1 MEMGLNQ
8 HRNYL
13 VLVVFVTFS
22 VNLMIT
28 AAATQSYSGA
38 DTGRSIIQM
47 QKTANAIARIDPL
60 DQFRK
65 YRGQYNITNKHY
77 WSSTIFT
84 GIYGYTI
91 GLLWLVA
98 GIVYS
103 IYLLGKACC
112 LENKKRKPRRRTPCQ
127 KQCHLFPIVS
137 TTVFTVVAI
146 IASGVALGGNA
157 RFYSR
162 AKTIM
167 TVIINTA
174 DQASDSMNNATGAMR
189 KMSINLEESGTFD
202 GDKAAR
208 FLAST
213 SDKLDYEATGLEE
226 HAQRNRSLSVEV
238 LTIMYIL
245 TSATICLNLV
255 ASIALSAFGILR
267 FRRVVY
273 MLVVLAWFLTV
284 LSWLLFGAYSF
295 IEKFSAD
302 TCTALH
308 NFEQNQENNSLNTIL
323 PCDEL
328 RSARTALSDVS
339 IGLFEVLNQ
348 VNVNI
353 SILRANSLPSLNYV
367 CNPFSGPPDFLYQ
380 PKDCPADSIHIGDIP
395 QVLKM
400 FTCSDISG
408 TRCNEGFI
416 TTSEY
421 NVIETYTT
429 SVQNLLDAYPVMEN
443 LVNCRL
449 VKDTFSDILVNHCK
463 PVKMYLKTTCVGML
477 LLSIVMM
484 VLVSTWIST
493 SLHENQHFADGS
505 VKPNS
510 VP

>member
-1 MEMGLNQ
+1 MHGYQSTILYC
-8 HRNYL
+8 RLFAPLFIPWLSL
-13 VLVVFVTFS
+13 VHEQTHQFRIS
-22 VNLMIT
+22 V
-28 AAATQSYSGA
+28 S
-38 DTGRSIIQM
+38 TGRTILQL
-47 QKTANAIARIDPL
+47 QKTTNAIARTDPL
-60 DQFRK
+60 DRFRK

-84 GIYGYTI
+84 AGIYGYTV
-91 GLLWLVA
+91 GLLWLIA

-103 IYLLGKACC
+103 IYLLAVSCC
-112 LENKKRKPRRRTPCQ
+112 FENKKRKQRSRMPCQ
-127 KQCHLFPIVS
+127 KQCHLFPIVL
-137 TTVFTVVAI
+137 TTVFTFVAI

-167 TVIINTA
+167 TVIISTA
-174 DQASDSMNNATGAMR
+174 DQASDSMYNATGAMR

-213 SDKLDYEATGLEE
+213 SDKLDYEATGIKE
-226 HAQRNRSLSVEV
+226 HAQRNRRLSVEV

-245 TSATICLNLV
+245 TSATVCLNL
-255 ASIALSAFGILR
+255 IAAITLSAFGVLR
-267 FRRVVY
+267 FRHVVY
-273 MLVVLAWFLTV
+273 TLVVLAWLLMV
-284 LSWLLFGAYSF
+284 LCWLLFGTYSF
-295 IEKFSAD
+295 MEKFSGD

-308 NFEQNQENNSLNTIL
+308 NFEQNQENSSLNTIL

-328 RSARTALSDVS
+328 RSAKTALSDVS

-400 FTCSDISG
+400 FTCSDISE
-408 TRCNEGFI
+408 TRCNEGLI

-429 SVQNLLDAYPVMEN
+429 SVQHLLDAYPVMEN

-463 PVKMYLKTTCVGML
+463 PVKMHLKTTCVGML
-477 LLSIVMM
+477 LLSIAMM
-484 VLVSTWIST
+484 VLVLIWAST
-493 SLHENQHFADGS
+493 SLHENQQFADGS
-505 VKPNS
+505 VKPNI